1 MQVGDSAWRWIFSDI
16 YRIWMIDIAGVVM
29 DNAGY
34 FRLSGFDGM
43 LSLCSILYDQMGE
56 LVMDINSVKYS
67 NHLNR
72 NKVKNKQQRRY
83 MA

>member
-34 FRLSGFDGM
+34 FHLSGFGVM
-43 LSLCSILYDQMGE
+43 ISLYSILYDQMGE
-56 LVMDINSVKYS
+56 LVMDINSVKHG